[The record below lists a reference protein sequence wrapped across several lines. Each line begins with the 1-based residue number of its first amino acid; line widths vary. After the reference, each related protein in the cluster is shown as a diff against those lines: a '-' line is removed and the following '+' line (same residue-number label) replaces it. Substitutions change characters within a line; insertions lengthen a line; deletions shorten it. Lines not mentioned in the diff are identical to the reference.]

1 MDEARK
7 VLSEPMETDNGHI
20 LRGQLALAESFQ
32 YIISLEYRKAEEELA
47 DLRGK
52 LYNPGLKTELERKVD
67 MERNTRAIQRHVD
80 ELADLAKCLKD
91 RISLGQS
98 FLKSMQAEIEAGLL
112 K

>member
-1 MDEARK
+1 
-7 VLSEPMETDNGHI
+7 
-20 LRGQLALAESFQ
+20 
-32 YIISLEYRKAEEELA
+32 
-47 DLRGK
+47 
-52 LYNPGLKTELERKVD
+52 
-67 MERNTRAIQRHVD
+67 MERNTRAVQRYVD